1 MTTPPDG
8 QHPATLRELVSALG
22 MPPEEV
28 EQAAADGTLGLLA
41 VSRFIVSEEPAY
53 TQEEIEARSGLG
65 TAARAYWRALG
76 FTDPGPDERLFTE
89 HDLQMLEELR
99 DLLALGLVDEDVALQ
114 MARVIGASMSRIAAA
129 QIDAIE
135 ARVDDTER
143 EPAAGAV
150 LDGRPAVL
158 RASALQDTMPRI
170 LEYAWR
176 RHLQVAARRRM
187 VRQVGAEGAGRE
199 LAVGF
204 ADLVGFTALSQQL
217 DEHEL
222 AHIVERF
229 EATAYDTI
237 GSRGGRVIKMIGDEV
252 MFAVEDVKA
261 GVDIALSLAEA
272 YHDDE
277 ALSDVRVG
285 LAAGP
290 VLEREGD
297 IFGPTVNLAS
307 RIVSIAYAGS
317 VVVSGA
323 IHDSLTDDDDLRW
336 KSLRSRHLKDIGRVQ
351 LWTVRREN
359 DDFEREG
366 PFERARRRREMI
378 RDKVVDVVDRK
389 RGAAEGANGGE
400 EE

>member
-1 MTTPPDG
+1 
-8 QHPATLRELVSALG
+8 
-22 MPPEEV
+22 
-28 EQAAADGTLGLLA
+28 
-41 VSRFIVSEEPAY
+41 
-53 TQEEIEARSGLG
+53 
-65 TAARAYWRALG
+65 
-76 FTDPGPDERLFTE
+76 
-89 HDLQMLEELR
+89 
-99 DLLALGLVDEDVALQ
+99 
-114 MARVIGASMSRIAAA
+114 
-129 QIDAIE
+129 
-135 ARVDDTER
+135 
-143 EPAAGAV
+143 
-150 LDGRPAVL
+150 
-158 RASALQDTMPRI
+158 
-170 LEYAWR
+170 
-176 RHLQVAARRRM
+176 M
-187 VRQVGAEGAGRE
+187 VRQVGAEGAGE

-222 AHIVERF
+222 AQVVERF
-229 EATAYDTI
+229 EVTAYDTI

-297 IFGPTVNLAS
+297 LFGPTVNLAS

-317 VVVSGA
+317 VVVSGSIRDA
-323 IHDSLTDDDDLRW
+323 LADDDDLRW
-336 KSLRSRHLKDIGRVQ
+336 KALRTRHLKDIGRVQ
-351 LWTVRREN
+351 LCTVRRAD

-378 RDKVVDVVDRK
+378 REKVADVVDRK
-389 RGAAEGANGGE
+389 RAASEGANEGE